1 MTSHRKITQ
10 TEANILRLIARSI
23 ADSEGWC
30 NVSSAVFPLVK
41 GFDRELVEI
50 NGNKIRLT
58 PVGKILSDWT

>member
-1 MTSHRKITQ
+1 MTRSERNMLH
-10 TEANILRLIARSI
+10 LINRSI

-41 GFDRELVEI
+41 DFDSELVEI

-58 PVGKILSDWT
+58 SVGKILADWT